1 MPIGNNVTIR
11 SYKGRTPKISPEAYI
26 FENVSIYGDVTI
38 EAGCVVMPGCVIRS
52 EQFPIVI
59 GKGSNLQ
66 DLTILHDETD
76 LGGVNIGENVTVGHG
91 VILHACTIKANA
103 IIGMGSIVQNEAV
116 VGSNCLIGAGAVVTE
131 RTVIKDGMM
140 ALGIPAKERRPLTEK
155 EVASIEETA
164 LEYQGLAKEYL
175 AK

>member
-1 MPIGNNVTIR
+1 
-11 SYKGRTPKISPEAYI
+11 
-26 FENVSIYGDVTI
+26 
-38 EAGCVVMPGCVIRS
+38 
-52 EQFPIVI
+52 
-59 GKGSNLQ
+59 
-66 DLTILHDETD
+66 
-76 LGGVNIGENVTVGHG
+76 VGHG

>member
-1 MPIGNNVTIR
+1 MPKGSNVTIR
-11 SYKGRTPKISPEAYI
+11 SFKGRSPKISPEAYI

-76 LGGVNIGENVTVGHG
+76 LGGILIGENVTVGHG
-91 VILHACTIKANA
+91 VILHACTIKSNA
-103 IIGMGSIVQNEAV
+103 IIGMGAIIQNNAV
-116 VGSNCLIGAGAVVTE
+116 VGSNCLIGAGAIVTE
-131 RTVIKDGMM
+131 RTVINDGMM
-140 ALGIPAKERRPLTEK
+140 AFGIPAKEKRQLTEK
-155 EVASIEETA
+155 EIASIDETA
-164 LEYQGLAKEYL
+164 IEYQTLAKEYL
-175 AK
+175 DR